1 MNNPTMKRTI
11 KNLLW
16 AAAAVLASCT
26 DGIEVPGPS
35 GEGFEGVDQ
44 TCGYVRNLDEPR
56 STTTLELRNGKRS
69 EEHTSELQSQR

>member
-35 GEGFEGVDQ
+35 GEGFEEIGRAHV
-44 TCGYVRNLDEPR
+44 
-56 STTTLELRNGKRS
+56 
-69 EEHTSELQSQR
+69 